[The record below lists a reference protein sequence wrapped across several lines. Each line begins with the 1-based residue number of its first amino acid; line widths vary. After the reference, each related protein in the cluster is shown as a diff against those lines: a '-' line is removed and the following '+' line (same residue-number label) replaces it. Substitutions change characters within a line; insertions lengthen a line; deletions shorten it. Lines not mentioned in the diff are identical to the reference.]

1 VYYPGA
7 VEAAAVRAPYVLAL
21 ACALVALG
29 CDDSRRRYD
38 AGPIAA
44 RDAGR
49 DGSSSGSGL
58 RIVELTTSSEAL
70 TEGEDVLVQAR
81 LEDPDGLDDIV
92 SIFVLDDD
100 TVVSS
105 LGPTPTFGL
114 YEGRVAWSQLHE
126 ASPIELVGSSS
137 RALSVRVT
145 DGVGNTDERAFTLRL
160 QCGDA
165 PAVRRRKRAPRRL
178 RRRVRRARPGS
189 RPLRRVRQRLRG
201 RVQRGRL
208 LRGRLLRAERVPPLR
223 RLAHLRGRV
232 RLAGT
237 HLRGGLLHGL
247 RVRAARQ
254 PRRVARLLHLHE
266 LVVPRPSRELRRQRR
281 HRLHPLLLLRPVA
294 AREQRRRANG

>member
-1 VYYPGA
+1 M
-7 VEAAAVRAPYVLAL
+7 RAPYVLAL
-21 ACALVALG
+21 VCALVALG

-38 AGPIAA
+38 AGPSAA

-92 SIFVLDDD
+92 SIFVLDGQ

-160 QCGDA
+160 QCGDGSARHGACDGACVELDRDPDHCGACDNVCAAASNEGGCFEGACYA
-165 PAVRRRKRAPRRL
+165 PSEC
-178 RRRVRRARPGS
+178 RPFDGS
-189 RPLRRVRQRLRG
+189 RTCAAECASQG
-201 RVQRGRL
+201 RTC
-208 LRGRLLRAERVPPLR
+208 AEACFTAFESEPHGS
-223 RLAHLRGRV
+223 LAASLDYCTYTSWWYLAQVGSCDAN
-232 RLAGT
+232 AGT
-237 HLRGGLLHGL
+237 GYIRCCCSD
-247 RVRAARQ
+247 
-254 PRRVARLLHLHE
+254 P
-266 LVVPRPSRELRRQRR
+266 
-281 HRLHPLLLLRPVA
+281 
-294 AREQRRRANG
+294 

>member
-1 VYYPGA
+1 M
-7 VEAAAVRAPYVLAL
+7 RAPYVLAL
-21 ACALVALG
+21 VCALVALG

-92 SIFVLDDD
+92 SIFVLDGQ

-160 QCGDA
+160 QCGDGSARHGACDGACVELDRDPDHCGACDNVCAAASNEGGCFEGACYA
-165 PAVRRRKRAPRRL
+165 PSEC
-178 RRRVRRARPGS
+178 RPFDGS
-189 RPLRRVRQRLRG
+189 RTCAAECASQG
-201 RVQRGRL
+201 RTC
-208 LRGRLLRAERVPPLR
+208 AEACFTAFESEPHGS
-223 RLAHLRGRV
+223 LAASLDYCTYTSWWYLAQVGSCDAN
-232 RLAGT
+232 AGT
-237 HLRGGLLHGL
+237 GYIRCCCSD
-247 RVRAARQ
+247 
-254 PRRVARLLHLHE
+254 P
-266 LVVPRPSRELRRQRR
+266 
-281 HRLHPLLLLRPVA
+281 
-294 AREQRRRANG
+294 